1 MKDASALNIIW
12 ASLVTK
18 QRLRLEELARETGL
32 PQQAVAEVIGF
43 LIRYD
48 FVSITPSSSSVKVN
62 KGAMSL
68 HVAAMILETFFS
80 QNPFLKLN
88 FSWN

>member
-1 MKDASALNIIW
+1 MKDASTLNAIW
-12 ASLVTK
+12 ASLVMK

-32 PQQAVAEVIGF
+32 PQQVVAEVIGF

-48 FVSITPSSSSVKVN
+48 FISITPSSSSVMLK

-68 HVAAMILETFFS
+68 HVVAMILETLLS
-80 QNPFLKLN
+80 QNPFLKPN
-88 FSWN
+88 FRWN